1 MTKPRGSARRKRGKW
16 FARLRY
22 GGDKRLEQVLPWATE
37 ETPALVRAQLMAET
51 ADKLLAI
58 GRADLV
64 RGMCREVARAD
75 SKEALDRARATVSV
89 ILKGE
94 KAIRAGKDVT
104 VKQWGKHYTSGDL
117 AKKYPDH
124 VYDKDYKRDAG
135 RLRMYVYPIVGD
147 VPVRAFNLAHGNAV
161 MRSLPAHL
169 SPSSRRHVAQALM
182 RIMHLAVFPGQL
194 LVASPLPRGWLP
206 KLHPKDRKHYTCLF
220 PREEG
225 QFLEHAETPIALRL
239 FFGVL
244 SREGMRLSEL
254 WDSAWWQWNL
264 VEGTFTTAK
273 TKTGDS
279 RMWAIRPDVAR
290 AMKAWKELRP
300 KLARPFA
307 DLDELVGDR
316 TKTAETFRD
325 ALKAAGL
332 ERAELFAS
340 TAHTGKLRAHDAR
353 AMFVTVSLAEGR
365 TETWIRDRTAHK
377 STSMID
383 RYRRQAR
390 QFEELKVG
398 TFVALDQALGL
409 GGSRGAESQ

>member
-1 MTKPRGSARRKRGKW
+1 MTRGSARKKRGKW

-22 GGDKRLEQVLPWATE
+22 GGDKRLEMLLPWATDE
-37 ETPALVRAQLMAET
+37 LEATARAQVMAAT
-51 ADKLLAI
+51 ADRLLEI

-64 RGMCREVARAD
+64 KTVCREFAIADDVDRLARAQ
-75 SKEALDRARATVSV
+75 KALASL
-89 ILKGE
+89 LKNE
-94 KAIRAGKDVT
+94 KALRTSRDIT
-104 VKQWGKHYTSGDL
+104 VKQWGQHYTSGDL
-117 AKKYPDH
+117 AKKFPDH

-135 RLRMYVYPIVGD
+135 RLRMYVYPHVGD
-147 VPVRAFNLAHGNAV
+147 VPVRAFQLSHGNTV
-161 MRSLPAHL
+161 MRELPAHL
-169 SPSSRRHVAQALM
+169 SPTSRRHVAQALM

-194 LVASPLPRGWLP
+194 LAASPLPRGWLP
-206 KLHPKDRKHYTCLF
+206 KLHAKDRKHYSCLY
-220 PREEG
+220 PREEAA
-225 QFLEHAETPIALRL
+225 FLSNAEVAMALRL

-244 SREGMRLSEL
+244 AREGMRLSEL

-279 RMWAIRPDVAR
+279 RMWAIRPDVA
-290 AMKAWKELRP
+290 KALGLWKALHP

-307 DLDELVGDR
+307 ELDTIIGDR
-316 TKTAETFRD
+316 TKTAEALRE
-325 ALKAAGL
+325 ALKASGV
-332 ERAELFAS
+332 ERTELYE
-340 TAHTGKLRAHDAR
+340 TTDHTGKLRAHDAR

-390 QFEELKVG
+390 QFSELKLG
-398 TFVALDQALGL
+398 SFVDLVTALGL
-409 GGSRGAESQ
+409 GDARGPEST